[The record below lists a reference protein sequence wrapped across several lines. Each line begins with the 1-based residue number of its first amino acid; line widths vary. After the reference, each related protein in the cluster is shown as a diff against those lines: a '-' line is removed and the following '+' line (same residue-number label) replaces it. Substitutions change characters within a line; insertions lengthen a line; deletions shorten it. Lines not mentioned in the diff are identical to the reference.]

1 MSEIMRPAAL
11 ASLVE
16 YQDGSI
22 VSKTVLKSDAGTVTL
37 FAFAAGQGLSEHTAP
52 FDAMVTV
59 LDGMAEV
66 MIGGQVQTVAAGEM
80 IIMPAGIPHAVKAH
94 AGPFK
99 MLLVMLK
106 QASRDA
112 TSLTRGGTQ
121 K

>member
-1 MSEIMRPAAL
+1 MSEISAPAAL

-22 VSKTVLKSDAGTVTL
+22 VSKTVLKSDSGNVTL

-52 FDAMVTV
+52 FDAIVTV
-59 LDGMAEV
+59 LDGEAEV
-66 MIGGQVQTVAAGEM
+66 ILSGQAQTVAVGEM
-80 IIMPAGIPHAVKAH
+80 IILPAGIPHAVKAH
-94 AGPFK
+94 RPFK

-112 TSLTRGGTQ
+112 TSLSRGGTQ